1 MKLVILDRDGVIN
14 HDSDDYIKSPD
25 EFIPIEG
32 SLNAIAQL
40 NHAGFTVVVASNQSG
55 LARGLFD
62 MDTLNRMHDKLHN
75 LLQHEGGHIDAIFFC
90 PHHPD
95 DNCDCRKPLPG
106 MLHQIA
112 ERFSVDLRNVTFIGD
127 SLGDIKAAQ
136 AAGANFMLVKTGK
149 GKRVIKKG
157 EGIDNIAIFD
167 NLADATA
174 QLISIT

>member
-1 MKLVILDRDGVIN
+1 
-14 HDSDDYIKSPD
+14 
-25 EFIPIEG
+25 
-32 SLNAIAQL
+32 
-40 NHAGFTVVVASNQSG
+40 
-55 LARGLFD
+55 
-62 MDTLNRMHDKLHN
+62 
-75 LLQHEGGHIDAIFFC
+75 
-90 PHHPD
+90 
-95 DNCDCRKPLPG
+95 